1 MLKLGPL
8 LSIDNHARRA
18 AENEFE
24 RLRRENPTVV
34 AGALITTLNQ
44 AGGANEA
51 ERELAAV
58 LARRVIRLLLAG
70 TAPSRLLCLTF
81 TKAAA
86 AEMAT
91 RVFDT
96 LGAWTA
102 LDDEAL
108 AAEIEA
114 IEGRR
119 PGAARLSLARHLFA
133 TALETSRLAEAQ
145 VAERKSGRRRTV
157 VINAVLRSRHVSE
170 RR

>member
-58 LARRVIRLLLAG
+58 LARRVIPTLLPKLPAD
-70 TAPSRLLCLTF
+70 AV
-81 TKAAA
+81 AA
-86 AEMAT
+86 
-91 RVFDT
+91 V
-96 LGAWTA
+96 
-102 LDDEAL
+102 
-108 AAEIEA
+108 
-114 IEGRR
+114 
-119 PGAARLSLARHLFA
+119 
-133 TALETSRLAEAQ
+133 
-145 VAERKSGRRRTV
+145 KSGLLQALVTPCSASMHRK
-157 VINAVLRSRHVSE
+157 
-170 RR
+170 